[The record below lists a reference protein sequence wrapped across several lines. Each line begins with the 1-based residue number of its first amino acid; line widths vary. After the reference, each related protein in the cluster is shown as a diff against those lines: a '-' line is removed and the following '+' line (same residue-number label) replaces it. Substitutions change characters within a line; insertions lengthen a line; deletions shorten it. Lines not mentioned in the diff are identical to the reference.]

1 MTLCHKDL
9 HAALLCHLPTGLT
22 SWPDAPIST
31 VGRWVNKHSSLTR
44 QHTSSCTRDLWTV
57 KPGLECPAMHLQKK
71 TALWPP
77 LLYCVMSQAHA
88 CDKEVGTSPERELR
102 KPSLRLYSTSHIAKC
117 LIYFAEVFWS
127 TDGSLLS
134 CSSDDVQQRSDVF
147 PWCRE
152 TTQSFDNL
160 QVC

>member
-9 HAALLCHLPTGLT
+9 HAALLCHLPRGLT
-22 SWPDAPIST
+22 RCAHLNGGSLGKQTQLSHQAAHLQLHPWLVNCKTGPGMSRDAPAKENSFMTTIT
-31 VGRWVNKHSSLTR
+31 
-44 QHTSSCTRDLWTV
+44 
-57 KPGLECPAMHLQKK
+57 
-71 TALWPP
+71 
-77 LLYCVMSQAHA
+77 CVMSQAHA